1 MGGNCPLHDCHWHS
15 KWISSYGSQCSVAKI
30 TWEPRRC
37 SLFHYFHTWAVPV
50 NNTPKAGHCD
60 DAGCDG
66 IIIRTQLLHTG
77 HYVAPPKCY
86 IVEDTSRHSCIHL
99 SLTSSLRIAW
109 RSSSIFVSG
118 STCGVWPV
126 LPPVAGLADWN
137 INGIVALVITAPTPI
152 QISFHVSHK
161 ERFMLGYHGDM
172 DYRMWWGFGLHLVQS
187 TISWKLYVENSPTCR
202 LETLRRNYLTKITT

>member
-1 MGGNCPLHDCHWHS
+1 MLFACYVVSATPAQDSAVPHQKNISRIMGGNCPLHDCHWHS

-37 SLFHYFHTWAVPV
+37 RLFHYSHTWAVPV
-50 NNTPKAGHCD
+50 NNTPALRYVIMMTWAAMGS
-60 DAGCDG
+60 
-66 IIIRTQLLHTG
+66 RLVRQLLHTG
-77 HYVAPPKCY
+77 HNAAPPKCY
-86 IVEDTSRHSCIHL
+86 IEEDLSRHSCILL

-137 INGIVALVITAPTPI
+137 INGIVALEIT
-152 QISFHVSHK
+152 S
-161 ERFMLGYHGDM
+161 GDTHS
-172 DYRMWWGFGLHLVQS
+172 YF
-187 TISWKLYVENSPTCR
+187 IPC
-202 LETLRRNYLTKITT
+202 